1 MVTRVFTK
9 YVAVMRRLQT
19 LYRLEPAGSHGVWG
33 LDDYCFLPFYWG
45 ASQLVHHDRIKPRS
59 IHVDDILE
67 LFGDDYLYLSSVK
80 FVKQVKK
87 GNLSETSPMLN
98 DISGVLNWGKVNTGL
113 LKMYKVECLGKF
125 PIMQHFLFGS
135 ILTLQ

>member
-1 MVTRVFTK
+1 
-9 YVAVMRRLQT
+9 
-19 LYRLEPAGSHGVWG
+19 
-33 LDDYCFLPFYWG
+33 
-45 ASQLVHHDRIKPRS
+45 VHHDRIKPRS

-98 DISGVLNWGKVNTGL
+98 DISGVLNWEKVNSGL